1 MSSTPTLVAE
11 SPLARRGASAPESA
25 ITRLGDPTSDT
36 QGEIRA
42 GLKALLERQRAAFI
56 RQGPPSL
63 DERRK
68 DLVKLKKLLLKHQEQ
83 IIQAIS
89 QDFGHRS
96 HHETSLFELV
106 SVSNGIQYLHR
117 HVARWMRP
125 ERRHVAMTFAP
136 AKARIE
142 YQPLGV
148 VGIISPWNYP
158 LALTMMPLAT
168 ALAAGNRV
176 MIKPSEVTAATSK
189 LMREILAEQFD
200 QEQVTVVTGDAAIG
214 AAFAGLPFDHLLFTG
229 STSVGRAVLRAASE
243 NLVPATLELGGKSPV
258 IIDRGAS
265 LATAARRIAYGKLA
279 NAGQTCIAPDYV
291 LVPEAQVD
299 DFVLV
304 YREAILHLY
313 PHIASNPDYTSIV
326 SDRQHARLLSLLA
339 DAREKGAR
347 VLEVGVSADDRARTH
362 ARTLNPVVVL
372 DTSDDMTIMS
382 EEIFGPLLPII
393 PYREVKDAVDYI
405 NARPRPL
412 ALYYFGPKGP
422 DRDFVLQRTTSG
434 GVSINETNL
443 HYAQD
448 DLPFG
453 GVGPGG
459 MGAYH
464 GPEGFKAM
472 SHAKGVFEQ
481 ASLNL
486 TDLIR
491 PPFGKL
497 IERVVN
503 FMLR

>member
-1 MSSTPTLVAE
+1 MSSMPAPQPRETPEIVTDT
-11 SPLARRGASAPESA
+11 RASLMG
-25 ITRLGDPTSDT
+25 I
-36 QGEIRA
+36 
-42 GLKALLERQRAAFI
+42 LERQRAAFV
-56 RQGPPSL
+56 RRGPPSL
-63 DERRK
+63 DQRRQN
-68 DLVKLKKLLLKHQEQ
+68 LMKLKKLLRDRQAD
-83 IIQAIS
+83 IIRAIND
-89 QDFGHRS
+89 DFGHRS

-106 SVSNGIQYLHR
+106 SVTNGIQYLYK
-117 HVARWMRP
+117 HVGRWMRP
-125 ERRHVAMTFAP
+125 ERRHVGFQFAP

-158 LALTMMPLAT
+158 ISLTLMPLAT

-176 MIKPSEVTAATSK
+176 MIKPSEVTPATTE
-189 LMREILAEQFD
+189 LIRTMLAEIFQ
-200 QEQVTVVTGDAAIG
+200 QEEVAVVTGDAQVG

-229 STSVGRAVLRAASE
+229 STSVGRAVLRAASD

-265 LATAARRIAYGKLA
+265 LAMAARRVAYGKLA

-291 LVPEAQVD
+291 LVPEETVAN
-299 DFVLV
+299 FVQA
-304 YREAILHLY
+304 YRDAVSQLY
-313 PHIASNPDYTSIV
+313 PRITSNPDYSSIV
-326 SDRQHARLLSLLA
+326 SERQHARLLSLLT
-339 DAREKGAR
+339 DARGKGAR
-347 VLEVGVSADDRARTH
+347 LVEIGAAESNSPRTH
-362 ARTLNPVVVL
+362 ARTLGPVLVL
-372 DTSDDMTIMS
+372 DTTADMKLMT
-382 EEIFGPLLPII
+382 EEIFGPILPIV
-393 PYREVKDAVDYI
+393 PYREIKDAVEYV

-412 ALYYFGPKGP
+412 ALYFFGRRGP
-422 DRDFVLQRTTSG
+422 ARDLVLQRTTSG

-464 GPEGFKAM
+464 GPEGFKTL
-472 SHAKGVFEQ
+472 SHAKGIFEQ
-481 ASLNL
+481 SGFNL
-486 TDLIR
+486 TDAIR

-497 IERVVN
+497 IDRLVK

>member
-1 MSSTPTLVAE
+1 MSSTPVIQPEIPSTL
-11 SPLARRGASAPESA
+11 RGLSVPGIAKSQA
-25 ITRLGDPTSDT
+25 D
-36 QGEIRA
+36 IRA
-42 GLKALLERQRAAFI
+42 GLRALLERQRAAFI
-56 RQGPPSL
+56 LQGPPSL
-63 DERRK
+63 KARRE
-68 DLVKLKKLLLKHQEQ
+68 DLMKLKKLLRDHQDD

-89 QDFGHRS
+89 RDFGHRS
-96 HHETSLFELV
+96 RHETALFELV
-106 SVSNGIQYLHR
+106 SVTNGIEYLHR
-117 HVARWMRP
+117 RVARWMRP

-136 AKARIE
+136 ATARIE

-158 LALTMMPLAT
+158 MALTLMPLAT
-168 ALAAGNRV
+168 AIAAGNRV
-176 MIKPSEVTAATSK
+176 MIKPSEVTAATSD
-189 LMREILAEQFD
+189 LLRAILAEVFD
-200 QEQVTVVTGDAAIG
+200 QEQVAVVTGDASVG

-229 STSVGRAVLRAASE
+229 STTVGRAVLRAASD

-299 DFVLV
+299 DFVSG
-304 YREAILHLY
+304 YRDAVLQLY

-326 SDRQHARLLSLLA
+326 SDRQHARLLGLLA
-339 DAREKGAR
+339 DAREKGGR
-347 VLEVGVSADDRARTH
+347 VLEIGASADERPRTH
-362 ARTLNPVVVL
+362 PRTLNPVVL
-372 DTSDDMTIMS
+372 LGATDDMKVMN
-382 EEIFGPLLPII
+382 EEIFGPILPII
-393 PYREVKDAVDYI
+393 PYREVKDAVAYV

-472 SHAKGVFEQ
+472 SHAKAVFEQ
-481 ASLNL
+481 ANFNL

-497 IERVVN
+497 IERVMG
-503 FMLR
+503 FLLR

>member
-1 MSSTPTLVAE
+1 LHTTGDNGP
-11 SPLARRGASAPESA
+11 PLRRASAPESA
-25 ITRLGDPTSDT
+25 TNLLGDPAPDT
-36 QGEIRA
+36 QAEIRA
-42 GLKALLERQRAAFI
+42 DLRALLERQRTAFM
-56 RQGPPSL
+56 RQGPASL
-63 DERRK
+63 DARRK
-68 DLVKLKKLLLKHQEQ
+68 DLVKLKKLLLKHQDDL
-83 IIQAIS
+83 IQAIS
-89 QDFGHRS
+89 EDFGHRS

-106 SVSNGIQYLHR
+106 SVTNGIQYLHR

-125 ERRHVAMTFAP
+125 ERRHVAITFAP

-176 MIKPSEVTAATSK
+176 MIKPSEVTAATSE
-189 LMREILAEQFD
+189 LMSKILAEAFD
-200 QEQVTVVTGDAAIG
+200 QEQVAVVTGDAAFG

-265 LATAARRIAYGKLA
+265 LATAARRVAYGKLA

-291 LVPEAQVD
+291 LVPQSHID
-299 DFVLV
+299 DFVMEFRDAV
-304 YREAILHLY
+304 LHLY
-313 PHIASNPDYTSIV
+313 PHITSNPDYTSIV
-326 SDRQHARLLSLLA
+326 SDRQHARLLSLLE

-347 VLEVGVSADDRARTH
+347 LLEIGVSADDRPRTH
-362 ARTLNPVVVL
+362 PRTLNPVVVL
-372 DTSDDMTIMS
+372 DTKDDMKVMN
-382 EEIFGPLLPII
+382 EEIFGPILPII

-481 ASLNL
+481 ASVNL

-497 IERVVN
+497 IERVMDL
-503 FMLR
+503 MLR

>member
-1 MSSTPTLVAE
+1 
-11 SPLARRGASAPESA
+11 
-25 ITRLGDPTSDT
+25 
-36 QGEIRA
+36 
-42 GLKALLERQRAAFI
+42 
-56 RQGPPSL
+56 
-63 DERRK
+63 
-68 DLVKLKKLLLKHQEQ
+68 
-83 IIQAIS
+83 
-89 QDFGHRS
+89 
-96 HHETSLFELV
+96 
-106 SVSNGIQYLHR
+106 LHR

-125 ERRHVAMTFAP
+125 ERRHVAVTFAP

-158 LALTMMPLAT
+158 VALTLMPLAT
-168 ALAAGNRV
+168 AIAAGNRV
-176 MIKPSEVTAATSK
+176 MIKPSEVTAATSE
-189 LMREILAEQFD
+189 LMRKILAESFP
-200 QEQVTVVTGDAAIG
+200 QEQVAVVTGDAKVG

-229 STSVGRAVLRAASE
+229 STSVGRAVLRAASD
-243 NLVPATLELGGKSPV
+243 NLVPTTLELGGKSPV

-265 LATAARRIAYGKLA
+265 LATAARRVAYGKLA

-291 LVPEAQVD
+291 LVPEAEVD
-299 DFVLV
+299 DFVLE
-304 YREAILHLY
+304 YRDAVLHLY
-313 PHIASNPDYTSIV
+313 PHIASNKDYSSIV
-326 SDRQHARLLSLLA
+326 NESQHARLLALLA

-347 VLEVGVSADDRARTH
+347 LVEIGLSGDDRPRTH
-362 ARTLNPVVVL
+362 PRTLNPVVVL
-372 DTSDDMTIMS
+372 DATDEMKVMKA
-382 EEIFGPLLPII
+382 EIFGPILPVI
-393 PYREVKDAVDYI
+393 PYREVKDAVAYI

-422 DRDFVLQRTTSG
+422 GRDLVLQRTTSG

-481 ASLNL
+481 STINF

-491 PPFGKL
+491 PPFGRL
-497 IERVVN
+497 IERVMDL
-503 FMLR
+503 MLR

>member
-1 MSSTPTLVAE
+1 MV
-11 SPLARRGASAPESA
+11 PESLSIVRNA
-25 ITRLGDPTSDT
+25 QADIHS
-36 QGEIRA
+36 
-42 GLKALLERQRAAFI
+42 GLQSVLERQRAAFV

-63 DERRK
+63 DQRRG
-68 DLVKLKKLLLKHQEQ
+68 DLKKLKKLLRDHQAD
-83 IIQAIS
+83 IIRAIS

-96 HHETSLFELV
+96 QHETSLFELV
-106 SVSNGIQYLHR
+106 SVTNGIEYLHR
-117 HVARWMRP
+117 RVGRWMRP
-125 ERRHVAMTFAP
+125 ERREVAITFAP

-158 LALTMMPLAT
+158 LALTLMPLAT
-168 ALAAGNRV
+168 AIAAGNRV
-176 MIKPSEVTAATSK
+176 MIKPSEVTAATSE
-189 LMREILAEQFD
+189 LMKTALAEVFD
-200 QEQVTVVTGDAAIG
+200 QDQVAVVTGDAKVG

-229 STSVGRAVLRAASE
+229 STTVGRAVLRAASD

-291 LVPEAQVD
+291 LVPEACVN
-299 DFVLV
+299 DFVQG
-304 YREAILHLY
+304 YRDAVLELY

-326 SDRQHARLLSLLA
+326 NERQHARLVSLLA
-339 DAREKGAR
+339 DARAKGAQ
-347 VLEVGVSADDRARTH
+347 VLEIGDSTGDRPRTH
-362 ARTLNPVVVL
+362 PRTLNPVVLLGTTDEMKV
-372 DTSDDMTIMS
+372 MK
-382 EEIFGPLLPII
+382 EEIFGPILPII
-393 PYREVKDAVDYI
+393 PYGEVKDAVDYV

-412 ALYYFGPKGP
+412 ALYFFGPKGP

-472 SHAKGVFEQ
+472 SHAKAVFEQ
-481 ASLNL
+481 SRLNL

-491 PPFGKL
+491 PPFGRL
-497 IERVVN
+497 IERVMG

>member
-1 MSSTPTLVAE
+1 VGTDV
-11 SPLARRGASAPESA
+11 
-25 ITRLGDPTSDT
+25 D
-36 QGEIRA
+36 IRA
-42 GLKALLERQRAAFI
+42 ELNVLLERQRAEFI
-56 RQGPPSL
+56 RLGPPPL
-63 DERRK
+63 DERRS
-68 DLVKLKKLLLKHQEQ
+68 DLTKLKKILRVYRDD

-89 QDFGHRS
+89 RDFGHRS
-96 HHETSLFELV
+96 RHETSLFELV
-106 SVSNGIQYLHR
+106 SVTNGIQYLHR

-125 ERRHVAMTFAP
+125 ERRHVSMTFAP

-158 LALTMMPLAT
+158 IALTLMPLAT
-168 ALAAGNRV
+168 AIAAGNRV
-176 MIKPSEVTAATSK
+176 MIKPSEVTAATSE
-189 LMREILAEQFD
+189 LMTKILADTFP
-200 QEQVTVVTGDAAIG
+200 QEQVAMVTGDAGVG

-229 STSVGRAVLRAASE
+229 STSIGRAVLRAASD
-243 NLVPATLELGGKSPV
+243 NLVPTTLELGGKSPV

-265 LATAARRIAYGKLA
+265 LATAARRVAYGKLA

-291 LVPEAQVD
+291 LVPDADVD
-299 DFVLV
+299 NFVV
-304 YREAILHLY
+304 AYRDAVLRLY
-313 PHIASNPDYTSIV
+313 PHIASNADYTSIV
-326 SDRQHARLLSLLA
+326 NERQHARLLSLLA

-347 VLEVGVSADDRARTH
+347 LLEIGVSQDDRPRTH
-362 ARTLNPVVVL
+362 PRTLNPVVVL
-372 DTSDDMTIMS
+372 DATEDMQVMKG
-382 EEIFGPLLPII
+382 EIFGPILPII
-393 PYREVKDAVDYI
+393 AYREVKDAVAYV
-405 NARPRPL
+405 NSRPRPL

-422 DRDFVLQRTTSG
+422 GRDLVLQRTTSG

-481 ASLNL
+481 SRLNF

-497 IERVVN
+497 IERV
-503 FMLR
+503 MDLLLR

>member
-1 MSSTPTLVAE
+1 MSSTPAVLTE
-11 SPLARRGASAPESA
+11 SQTADAVP
-25 ITRLGDPTSDT
+25 D
-36 QGEIRA
+36 IRA
-42 GLKALLERQRAAFI
+42 ELMTILERQRAAFV
-56 RQGPPSL
+56 RQGSPSL
-63 DERRK
+63 NERRQW
-68 DLVKLKKLLLKHQEQ
+68 LIKLKKALRDHQAD
-83 IIQAIS
+83 IVQAIS

-96 HHETSLFELV
+96 RHETVLFELV
-106 SVSNGIQYLHR
+106 SVTNGIQYLLR

-125 ERRHVAMTFAP
+125 QRRHVAIEFAP

-158 LALTMMPLAT
+158 VALTLMPLAT

-176 MIKPSEVTAATSK
+176 MIKPSEVTSATSE
-189 LMREILAEQFD
+189 LMRGILAEVFD
-200 QEQVTVVTGDAAIG
+200 EEHVAVVTGDARLG
-214 AAFAGLPFDHLLFTG
+214 AAFASLPFDHLLFTG
-229 STSVGRAVLRAASE
+229 STSVGRAVLRAASD

-258 IIDRGAS
+258 IVDRGAS

-291 LVPEAQVD
+291 LAPQESVE
-299 DFVLV
+299 DFVAA
-304 YREAILHLY
+304 YRDAVSQLY
-313 PHIASNPDYTSIV
+313 PGIVSNPDYSSIV
-326 SDRQHARLLSLLA
+326 SERQHFRLLSLLA

-347 VLEVGVSADDRARTH
+347 LVEIGTSGDGAAPTH
-362 ARTLNPVVVL
+362 PRTLRPVVVL
-372 DTSDDMTIMS
+372 DTTETMTLMS
-382 EEIFGPLLPII
+382 EEIFGPILPII
-393 PYREVKDAVDYI
+393 PYRDIGDAVAYV

-412 ALYYFGPKGP
+412 ALYFFGPKGP
-422 DRDFVLQRTTSG
+422 GRDLVLQRTTSG

-453 GVGPGG
+453 GIGPGG

-464 GPEGFKAM
+464 GPEGFKTL
-472 SHAKGVFEQ
+472 SHAKAIFEQ
-481 ASLNL
+481 ADFNL

-497 IERVVN
+497 IERVVG

>member
-1 MSSTPTLVAE
+1 MSSMPALQPGNTPDIV
-11 SPLARRGASAPESA
+11 PES
-25 ITRLGDPTSDT
+25 
-36 QGEIRA
+36 RA
-42 GLKALLERQRAAFI
+42 GLTNILERQRAAFI

-63 DERRK
+63 DARRQN
-68 DLVKLKKLLLKHQEQ
+68 LRKLKKLLRERQTD
-83 IIQAIS
+83 IIKAVS
-89 QDFGHRS
+89 LDFGHRS

-106 SVSNGIQYLHR
+106 SVTNGIQYLHK

-125 ERRHVAMTFAP
+125 ERRHVGFQFAP

-158 LALTMMPLAT
+158 ISLTLMPLAT

-176 MIKPSEVTAATSK
+176 MIKPSEVTPATTE
-189 LMREILAEQFD
+189 LIRTMLAETFS
-200 QEQVTVVTGDAAIG
+200 QEEVAVITGDAQVG

-258 IIDRGAS
+258 IVDRGGS
-265 LATAARRIAYGKLA
+265 LAMAAKRIAYGKLA

-291 LVPEAQVD
+291 LVPEESVE
-299 DFVLV
+299 DFVQA
-304 YREAILHLY
+304 YRDAVSQLY
-313 PHIASNPDYTSIV
+313 PHITSNTDYTSIV
-326 SDRQHARLLSLLA
+326 SERQHARLLALLT
-339 DAREKGAR
+339 DARGKGAQL
-347 VLEVGVSADDRARTH
+347 VEIGEAEGGPPRTH
-362 ARTLNPVVVL
+362 PRTLAPVLVL
-372 DTSDDMTIMS
+372 GTTADMKLMT
-382 EEIFGPLLPII
+382 EEIFGPILPIV
-393 PYREVKDAVDYI
+393 PYREINDAVDYV

-412 ALYYFGPKGP
+412 ALYFFGPKGP
-422 DRDFVLQRTTSG
+422 GRDLVLQRTTSG

-464 GPEGFKAM
+464 GPEGFKTM

-481 ASLNL
+481 SGFNL
-486 TDLIR
+486 TDVIR

-497 IERVVN
+497 IDRLVKL
-503 FMLR
+503 MLR